1 MFWIGPGQFTSL
13 KEMTESNPHYNEFD
27 AFKNK
32 NVYSF
37 STKKGK
43 TGGVI
48 YYELAPNRPDLVLKD
63 IVKILHPELLPQH
76 QLFFFEKLK

>member
-1 MFWIGPGQFTSL
+1 MADANEHYTQFS
-13 KEMTESNPHYNEFD
+13 

-32 NVYSF
+32 KVYSF
-37 STKKGK
+37 SSKKGK

-63 IVKILHPELLPQH
+63 ILKIVHPELLPDYK
-76 QLFFFEKLK
+76 LFFFEQLK